1 MARRIRLDQIGGY
14 SEEKFEQLLRV
25 TVLETDKRLKE
36 ESPVDTG
43 RFRLSWVISENN
55 YTEYDSGP
63 QESPTSVTPPKKMNY
78 EEEKIGKVY
87 HISNSLP
94 YAERLA
100 YQNWS
105 KQAPAGW
112 TDRIARE
119 MSDWVKQE
127 AARIARQD

>member
-43 RFRLSWVISENN
+43 RFQLSWVISENN
-55 YTEYDSGP
+55 YTEYDAGPRSG
-63 QESPTSVTPPKKMNY
+63 SSGIPPAKRMNY
-78 EEEKIGKVY
+78 QQEQAGKNY

-94 YAERLA
+94 YAEPLA
-100 YQNWS
+100 GGS
-105 KQAPAGW
+105 STQAPAGW
-112 TDRIARE
+112 TERIARE
-119 MSDWVKQE
+119 MSDWVRQE